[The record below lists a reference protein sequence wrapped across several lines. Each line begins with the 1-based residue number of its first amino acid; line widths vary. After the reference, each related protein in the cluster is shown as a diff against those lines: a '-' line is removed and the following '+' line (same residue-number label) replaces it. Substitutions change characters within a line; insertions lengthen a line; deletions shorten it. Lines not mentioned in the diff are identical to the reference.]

1 MRWLFKTVIVNVTVL
16 NCFRLFLNFLKL
28 FRVDHFAARSIIV
41 VHLVIPCYLINSSS
55 FHVLSYKS
63 KILDKLAVTM
73 KKILCKIILNEIS
86 KRKCR
91 DLILESKTN
100 MQLVFRISSESW
112 ELIGFDR
119 RISIILFRSTY
130 DGQL

>member
-1 MRWLFKTVIVNVTVL
+1 MTVL

-28 FRVDHFAARSIIV
+28 FRVDHFAARSIMLNFV

-55 FHVLSYKS
+55 FHVLSHKS

-100 MQLVFRISSESW
+100 MQLVFRISSES
-112 ELIGFDR
+112 
-119 RISIILFRSTY
+119 
-130 DGQL
+130 